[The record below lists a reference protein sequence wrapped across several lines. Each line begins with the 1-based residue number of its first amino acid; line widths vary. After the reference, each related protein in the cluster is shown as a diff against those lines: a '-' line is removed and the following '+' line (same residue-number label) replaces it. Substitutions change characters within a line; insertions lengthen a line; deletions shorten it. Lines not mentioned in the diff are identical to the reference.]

1 MEPVNL
7 ASISITFA
15 LCPFFLPPLAEQ
27 RRIIAKVDELMTLC
41 DKLEARL
48 AISQTETNCLL
59 ESVLYHALKGSEE
72 IVPTG
77 LTAHE
82 TPKYLSPM

>member
-1 MEPVNL
+1 M
-7 ASISITFA
+7 ISRLEQ
-15 LCPFFLPPLAEQ
+15 LCLDKGLKMTEQ

-48 AISQTETNCLL
+48 AISQTETNCLP

-72 IVPTG
+72 IAPTG

-82 TPKYLSPM
+82 TPKSPM